1 MVVQTEAAAV
11 LEALGLKSHFVEV
24 AGQQMHYLDE
34 GSGEAVIL
42 LHGNPTWCYMYRS
55 LVFSLRGAM
64 RVIAPDFIGCGLSSR
79 PEGVKPYRALDRI
92 EQLEE
97 FVRRLGLERFSLVM
111 HDWGGPIGCGMAV
124 KNLEKVKRIVFLNTT
139 LSDVRTL
146 PRIIRQAA
154 LPIVGRFI
162 TQQTDQFLRLLLKFG
177 VARHLDEK
185 VWAAY
190 RAPYRNSAARR
201 AIWDFVADIPFKR
214 AHPSFAALEWLRG
227 SLSKLA
233 DHPIKVIWG
242 LKDPVFHSGMLRA
255 LLDYFPRAEVTE
267 IAAASHLVIEDAPEI
282 VNAEIV
288 EFLGRANAV

>member
-1 MVVQTEAAAV
+1 MTVQSEATAV
-11 LEALGLKSHFVEV
+11 LAALGLKSHFVEV
-24 AGQQMHYLDE
+24 SGQQMHYLDE

-79 PEGVKPYRALDRI
+79 PDGVKPYRALDRI

-97 FVRRLGLERFSLVM
+97 FVKRLGLERFSLVM
-111 HDWGGPIGCGMAV
+111 HDWGGPIGCGLAV
-124 KNLEKVKRIVFLNTT
+124 KNIEKVKRIVFLNTT
-139 LSDVRTL
+139 LSDVRSL

-154 LPIVGRFI
+154 LPFVGRFI

-177 VARHLDEK
+177 VVRGLDDK
-185 VWAAY
+185 VWAGY
-190 RAPYRNSAARR
+190 RAPYRSAAARR

-214 AHPSFAALEWLRG
+214 EHPSFAALEWLRG

-242 LKDPVFHSGMLRA
+242 LKDPVFHGGMLRA
-255 LLDYFPRAEVTE
+255 LLEYFPAAEVTE

-282 VNAEIV
+282 VNSEIV
-288 EFLGRANAV
+288 EFLGRTDAL